1 MGRRRRRS
9 VVDPKVPASPD
20 AAFLLSVVEDNEK
33 RNHHGITE
41 KDISVCF
48 ERSALCGYGSP
59 QGTERPYSSRRFK
72 VALAELEVS
81 PKVTKRG
88 ERWYTSMSSRL
99 GGAEDEHG
107 VRRCSRPGCGADI
120 NHLREGSQYCSDS
133 CRNRDW
139 RKRGRDREGD
149 ADLALQSPWSKEE

>member
-20 AAFLLSVVEDNEK
+20 AAFLLSVVEDNE
-33 RNHHGITE
+33 RTNHHGITD
-41 KDISVCF
+41 KDLSVCF
-48 ERSALCGYGSP
+48 KMSALCGYGSP
-59 QGTERPYSSRRFK
+59 QGDERPYSARRFK
-72 VALAELEVS
+72 AALVELEVS
-81 PKVTKRG
+81 RKVTKRG
-88 ERWYTSMSSRL
+88 ERWYTSMSPRL

-120 NHLREGSQYCSDS
+120 NHLRKGSEYCSDG
-133 CRNRDW
+133 CRNREW

-149 ADLALQSPWSKEE
+149 ADLALQAPWSKEG